1 MAADTTVRDLRLR
14 GSGVTP
20 DVEDAGIVVFGP
32 RARIEGNS
40 LDDVLF
46 GISLRGAWSSL
57 VLRNRIRGKDLPLMR
72 RADGIKLWGSAD
84 TRLEGNLMERT
95 SDLVVWYSAR
105 VTIRDNVAR
114 NSRYGIHF
122 MYSSHSLIE
131 GNTSSTT
138 ASARS

>member
-1 MAADTTVRDLRLR
+1 MACPVTLAPAGPPGSVLLDGGGRGSVLRVMAADTTVRDLRLR
-14 GSGVTP
+14 GSGVAP

-32 RARIEGNS
+32 RARIERNH

-95 SDLVVWYSAR
+95 SDLVVWYWRA
-105 VTIRDNVAR
+105 
-114 NSRYGIHF
+114 
-122 MYSSHSLIE
+122 
-131 GNTSSTT
+131 
-138 ASARS
+138 